1 MEVSRK
7 VTCRLW
13 SDDAKDLE
21 KLCETF
27 VYFHNACNHASK
39 IAYDEGIHKP
49 KALRDMTYRSLRA
62 NFKLPASLAARAVNR
77 VAASYKENPR
87 RLHTF
92 ENRSIPLD
100 RRLFSLK
107 RNGDLQA
114 SVVTIRGRVKVNL
127 SPSEYQRELLKNTIL
142 GARLILKKGMPSI
155 NIYVGCKVI
164 QGDMCEPVGVDLGF
178 KKLMAASNGFE
189 IKGGQLKARGIHFRA
204 LEAAL
209 RNKGT
214 SSARRRLKRLS
225 EKEGRWRR
233 TLLHQSSRA
242 LVESLHHGDYIVLE
256 RLHGTKIRTRA
267 KKNHR
272 PSERDRPS
280 VMARLQG
287 MIIYKCEE
295 GGIPVVLVPPDH
307 TSQRCPR
314 CGTIDRYNRR
324 SQALFRCVACGYQD
338 NADFVASIN
347 LRELALGGWAATSQP
362 DAVRSTQ
369 KDCEPPSEA
378 HRL

>member
-1 MEVSRK
+1 MHSG
-7 VTCRLW
+7 
-13 SDDAKDLE
+13 SDP
-21 KLCETF
+21 F
-27 VYFHNACNHASK
+27 
-39 IAYDEGIHKP
+39 P
-49 KALRDMTYRSLRA
+49 
-62 NFKLPASLAARAVNR
+62 P
-77 VAASYKENPR
+77 PW
-87 RLHTF
+87 
-92 ENRSIPLD
+92 
-100 RRLFSLK
+100 RLFSLK
-107 RNGDLQA
+107 RDGEFQA
-114 SVVTIRGRVKVNL
+114 FIVTIRGRVKVNL
-127 SPSEYQRELLKNTIL
+127 SLNEYQRGLPKNPIL
-142 GARLILKKGMPSI
+142 GAALILKKRVPCI
-155 NIYVGCKVI
+155 NIYVGCSVVR
-164 QGDMCEPVGVDLGF
+164 GEMREAVGVDLGF

-189 IKGGQLKARGIHFRA
+189 IKGGQFKARTRHFKV

-225 EKEGRWRR
+225 EREGRWRR

-242 LVESLHHGDYIVLE
+242 LIESLQEGDYIVLE
-256 RLHGTKIRTRA
+256 RLHGTKIRTGSNKDR
-267 KKNHR
+267 R
-272 PSERDRPS
+272 PLERDRPS
-280 VMARLQG
+280 LMARLQG
-287 MIIYKCEE
+287 MITYKCEE
-295 GGIPVVLVPPDH
+295 DGIPVILVPPDH

-378 HRL
+378 NCL